1 VSCFCCTICLANR
14 TAAETGRIETT
25 VLNLNKNAAG
35 ATCGVREHKKRL
47 LIFWQ
52 QARFEEPLV
61 IKSADTD
68 AQENFVSSFVSHSGG
83 IITQRLFL
91 LKVTIFW

>member
-1 VSCFCCTICLANR
+1 LLIVGLD
-14 TAAETGRIETT
+14 TAGNASTVGFATNAQRETAYSTNGSE
-25 VLNLNKNAAG
+25 LNKNAAG

-61 IKSADTD
+61 IKSTDTD
-68 AQENFVSSFVSHSGG
+68 AQENFVSSFVSHSGR
-83 IITQRLFL
+83 IIT
-91 LKVTIFW
+91 